1 MRWGCVLDN
10 YQYQL
15 ESAIGKMSYSKSLSD
30 NSSDNLD
37 DKLTK
42 NKDIENFAEKSSM
55 AHPFLGYAVAQENE
69 NKENVAFDTMF
80 DDKSKK
86 RHQHHP
92 PYINY
97 KPYSSSSSSSNDNY
111 HHNSYDQHDF
121 KFKVREFRNIDLRKT
136 IRRPRLWRNQSRSP
150 EKNRSR
156 NQSRSRS
163 PERCRYDRFQR
174 RDYSDV
180 SSRFQRR
187 DYSDVSSHCNR
198 CTRLQKEIAMT
209 KEDNNELRRKIE
221 ELSNTLKEVENN
233 DKNVIKE
240 QRYFV
245 LNQFY
250 TLTHT
255 HTHFLARKLLV

>member
-15 ESAIGKMSYSKSLSD
+15 ESVIGKMSYSKSLSD

-42 NKDIENFAEKSSM
+42 NENTNKDIENFAEKSSM
-55 AHPFLGYAVAQENE
+55 SHPFLGYATTQENE

-86 RHQHHP
+86 RHQHHL
-92 PYINY
+92 PYIDY
-97 KPYSSSSSSSNDNY
+97 KPYSSYY

-136 IRRPRLWRNQSRSP
+136 IRRPRHWRNQSRSP

-156 NQSRSRS
+156 NQSRSPKRNRSRS
-163 PERCRYDRFQR
+163 PERCRYD
-174 RDYSDV
+174 
-180 SSRFQRR
+180 RFQRR